1 MVTISFGQALLLLMN
16 KYKDTPLTCNNLKQF
31 YIQGIVSPTELN
43 YIQQL
48 FDESG
53 LTKEYEISYSE
64 KEIDEDPSRRYF
76 ETHLAFETLL
86 NSLGKINIEDLAKYY
101 QALYNTLPEVIKN
114 KYNHFIEG
122 KISSKEDSFATEYMD
137 ALQKVQDHENYQRLL
152 PEQKEK
158 VLLILKTS
166 WLGVLHAKNPQVPLN
181 LYGTGFFSEANRG
194 RIVKEKPGLPT
205 EKSPYYSNH
214 FGLMKTYMPVPRN
227 DIAYAESGFTFLKP
241 SDQNTFNPESAW
253 SKQNF
258 SKLVHPFSC
267 SISGTTLCQLR
278 VMKKLQEDEGQLPFN
293 SQEKFSTF
301 LKCFMSSLLFNS
313 GGHCF
318 NEFLSVLEIPQIKKE
333 FSFIDGFEQINAT
346 TLLFHGNEEAFDKA
360 LKDTLEYTQVLLAKK
375 EMHHELK
382 AQFGF

>member
-16 KYKDTPLTCNNLKQF
+16 KYKDNTSLCNALKQF
-31 YIQGIVSPTELN
+31 YIQGILSSTELN
-43 YIQQL
+43 YMKQL
-48 FDESG
+48 FSESG

-86 NSLGKINIEDLAKYY
+86 NSLDKMNGEDLLKYY
-101 QALYNTLPEVIKN
+101 QALYNALPEETKN
-114 KYNHFIEG
+114 KYNSYMEG
-122 KISSKEDSFATEYMD
+122 KVSPKEDNFATEYMD
-137 ALQKVQDHENYQRLL
+137 AFQKVQSHKNYQKLT
-152 PEQKEK
+152 PGQQEK
-158 VLLILKTS
+158 VILILKAS
-166 WLGVLHAKNPQVPLN
+166 WLGVLHAKNPQIPLN

-194 RIVKEKPGLPT
+194 RIIKEKPSLPT

-227 DIAYAESGFTFLKP
+227 DIAYAENGFTFLKP

-253 SKQNF
+253 AKQNF

-278 VMKKLQEDEGQLPFN
+278 IMKKLQNEGQLPFN
-293 SQEKFSTF
+293 FQEKFTTF

-333 FSFIDGFEQINAT
+333 YSFIDGFEQINAT
-346 TLLFHGNEEAFDKA
+346 TLLLHGNEDAFEKA
-360 LKDTLEYTQVLLAKK
+360 LKDTLDYTQVLLAKK
-375 EMHHELK
+375 EMHNELK
-382 AQFGF
+382 TQYGF